1 VQAFVELG
9 VIGLWLYLATYY
21 VTFRELGRITAAGR
35 QKVPDKETGR
45 VALYARAFRIAL
57 AGNLAAGF
65 FLSQAYSASLWMT
78 VAVCAAF
85 VRIASQKIA
94 APAPAAT

>member
-1 VQAFVELG
+1 MQAFLELG
-9 VIGLWLYLATYY
+9 VLGLWLYLATYY
-21 VTFRELGRITAAGR
+21 VTWKELGRIVAAGR
-35 QKVPDKETGR
+35 QSVRDKASAQ

-85 VRIASQKIA
+85 VRIASQNTA
-94 APAPAAT
+94 APANSVT

>member
-1 VQAFVELG
+1 M
-9 VIGLWLYLATYY
+9 
-21 VTFRELGRITAAGR
+21 
-35 QKVPDKETGR
+35 VPDKESGHL
-45 VALYARAFRIAL
+45 ALYARAFRIAL

-85 VRIASQKIA
+85 VRIASRTT
-94 APAPAAT
+94 PAATAAAAP